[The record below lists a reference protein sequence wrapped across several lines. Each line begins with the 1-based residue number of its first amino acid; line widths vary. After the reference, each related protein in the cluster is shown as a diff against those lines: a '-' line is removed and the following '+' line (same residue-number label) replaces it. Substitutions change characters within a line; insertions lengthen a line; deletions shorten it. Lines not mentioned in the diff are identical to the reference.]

1 MLSIPYLHLCTENL
15 TPFLSLLP
23 SKGHSGL
30 SHLLAQPGIVF
41 SWGFKTEGI
50 EVIMPANGQPGRW
63 RGWWEGVVDLVPEK
77 GGSRA
82 FSLGSLFQR
91 GVPRPFPEASTSTLK
106 LISNGHDGLGVSIEP
121 DSTET
126 VVMDGV
132 ERETK
137 VWDLLDDRLQH
148 KDIKFSWDDEGR
160 FEYRESGYRHSS
172 HYLNLMW

>member
-1 MLSIPYLHLCTENL
+1 MLSIPYLNLCTENL

-50 EVIMPANGQPGRW
+50 EVIMPTEGQPGRW

-77 GGSRA
+77 GESRA

-106 LISNGHDGLGVSIEP
+106 LISESHDGLEVSIEP
-121 DSTET
+121 DSKGTMVT
-126 VVMDGV
+126 DGV
-132 ERETK
+132 EREMK

-148 KDIKFSWDDEGR
+148 QDIRFSWEGEQDFR
-160 FEYRESGYRHSS
+160 YREFTA
-172 HYLNLMW
+172 